1 MSLRLRKARILA
13 PILALL
19 LIALPVLSACGG
31 SPSAGTPEPQSATQA
46 PAERQQAQEP
56 APAPGP
62 ASQQPSAQQPATQ
75 PSSTQ
80 QPATQQPTTQEP
92 ATPEPVTPEPATQEP
107 ATQEPPV
114 QEPAP
119 QEPATRTFTDQAGRT
134 VILPAEVNRVVTT
147 WRPGTLLVISAG
159 GRDKIVGVDTSSQ
172 RSEFLTKVFPGITD
186 LPGVGNKKGLNVEQ
200 MVAVKPD
207 VVFIWYGSDTEPVIQ
222 QLESQGIPAFVLIPE
237 SLDQMKEAVS
247 LIGEI
252 IGTQEQAQKMIRY
265 YDETLAMLEEKVGS
279 IPEEEKLRVYM
290 VGSSGVFSTVPGTMY
305 QHFIIEAAGGINVG
319 AQLQGGFS
327 EVSAEQ
333 VVVWNPD
340 VIVAVQY
347 CGCTVD
353 EILRNPQLQTVKA
366 VQNGRVYM
374 FPHSMDPWDYPEPRS
389 ILGMLWLA
397 HTLYPERMA
406 DVDLL
411 GEVDE
416 FHETFFGVSFTE
428 LGGKLDE

>member
-1 MSLRLRKARILA
+1 MSLRLRKARIVA

-19 LIALPVLSACGG
+19 MLALPLLSACGG
-31 SPSAGTPEPQSATQA
+31 SQSAGTPQPQSQPTGPAA
-46 PAERQQAQEP
+46 PAPQEQQEPASTPEPASQEPAAQEP
-56 APAPGP
+56 A
-62 ASQQPSAQQPATQ
+62 S
-75 PSSTQ
+75 
-80 QPATQQPTTQEP
+80 
-92 ATPEPVTPEPATQEP
+92 
-107 ATQEPPV
+107 
-114 QEPAP
+114 
-119 QEPATRTFTDQAGRT
+119 QEPATRTLVDQAGRT
-134 VILPAEVNRVVTT
+134 VTLAAEVNRVVTT

-159 GRDKIVGVDTSSQ
+159 GRDMIVGVDSSSQ
-172 RSEFLTKVFPGITD
+172 KSDFLTAVFPGITD

-200 MVAVKPD
+200 IVAVKPD
-207 VVFIWYGSDTEPVIQ
+207 VVFIWHGADTEPVIQ

-237 SLDQMKEAVS
+237 SLDQMKEAVT

-252 IGTQEQAQKMIRY
+252 LGTQEQARKMIQY
-265 YDETLAMLEEKVGS
+265 YDDTLAMLAEKVGT
-279 IPEEEKLRVYM
+279 IPEAEKLRVYM

-305 QHFIIEAAGGINVG
+305 QHFIIESAGGINVG
-319 AQLQGGFS
+319 AELQGGFS

-333 VVVWNPD
+333 VVAWNPD

-347 CGCTVD
+347 CDCTVD
-353 EILRNPQLQTVKA
+353 EILSNPQLQTVKA
-366 VQNGRVYM
+366 VQDGRVYM

-397 HTLYPERMA
+397 HTLYPEQMA

-428 LGGKLDE
+428 LGGTLDE

>member
-1 MSLRLRKARILA
+1 MLLRNRTVRMLA
-13 PILALL
+13 PLLALL
-19 LIALPVLSACGG
+19 MLLVAACGG
-31 SPSAGTPEPQSATQA
+31 SQSSSTTSQPPAATTGQPASAPEQSEPASTPET
-46 PAERQQAQEP
+46 EP
-56 APAPGP
+56 AAE
-62 ASQQPSAQQPATQ
+62 AQ
-75 PSSTQ
+75 
-80 QPATQQPTTQEP
+80 
-92 ATPEPVTPEPATQEP
+92 
-107 ATQEPPV
+107 
-114 QEPAP
+114 
-119 QEPATRTFTDQAGRT
+119 PATRTFTDQAGRT
-134 VILPAEVNRVVTT
+134 VVLPAEVNRVVTT

-159 GRDKIVGVDTSSQ
+159 GRDKIVGVDSSSQ
-172 RSEFLTKVFPGITD
+172 KSEFLTAVFPEILD

-207 VVFIWYGSDTEPVIQ
+207 VVFIWSGSDTEPVIQ

-305 QHFIIEAAGGINVG
+305 QHFIIESAGGINVG
-319 AQLQGGFS
+319 AELEGGFS

-333 VVVWNPD
+333 VVAWNPD

-347 CGCTVD
+347 CDCTVD
-353 EILRNPQLQTVKA
+353 EIKNNPQLQTVKA

-374 FPHSMDPWDYPEPRS
+374 FPSSMDPWDYPEPRS

-397 HTLYPERMA
+397 HTLYPEQMA

-411 GEVDE
+411 KEIDT
-416 FHETFFGVSFTE
+416 FHETFFGKSFTS
-428 LGGKLDE
+428 LGGTLDE